1 MIDRSFEPP
10 SAWRDWLAEQRA
22 CALAQCDALL
32 GYPALKRRYR
42 DNAGFPLNLDAPFTV
57 GDKINWRKIHDR
69 DPSFPVLADK
79 VRVRDH
85 VAAELGRQAAAE
97 LFPKLHLVTDRAE
110 DIDFDRLPGDLAI
123 KANHASG
130 WIIILR
136 DGEPVD
142 HDWVRR
148 VCRHW
153 LRRTYA
159 PQKHEWAYRSIPR
172 RILVEELLLG
182 PDGKLPEDIKFHM
195 YDGVCRRCTV
205 ETGRDGEK
213 LLACHYTPEWQ
224 LYDRANET
232 AARDGKLAPER
243 PRPVRLDAMRAVA
256 ERLSAGLD
264 YLRVDFLDLGERF
277 TMTELTLYPAS
288 GAGGTLYE
296 RDVEVGK
303 HWRNP
308 RWPTA
313 SASWGG

>member
-1 MIDRSFEPP
+1 M
-10 SAWRDWLAEQRA
+10 
-22 CALAQCDALL
+22 
-32 GYPALKRRYR
+32 
-42 DNAGFPLNLDAPFTV
+42 
-57 GDKINWRKIHDR
+57 
-69 DPSFPVLADK
+69 
-79 VRVRDH
+79 
-85 VAAELGRQAAAE
+85 
-97 LFPKLHLVTDRAE
+97 
-110 DIDFDRLPGDLAI
+110 
-123 KANHASG
+123 
-130 WIIILR
+130 
-136 DGEPVD
+136 
-142 HDWVRR
+142 RR

-195 YDGVCRRCTV
+195 YDGVCRPCTV
-205 ETGRDGEK
+205 ETGRDGE

-277 TMTELTLYPAS
+277 TMTELRFTRRAAPAGRS
-288 GAGGTLYE
+288 TSATSRWGSTGGTRGGPPRRLPGEASRATGRACDRPTKVAVAIASLAKQFIRNARIAE
-296 RDVEVGK
+296 RTSVPGRV
-303 HWRNP
+303 
-308 RWPTA
+308 
-313 SASWGG
+313 